1 MFEEGTRGRVDQM
14 LYNGEGRL
22 TLLIAITVMY
32 NNGVART
39 LGMLRTSKRDYCI
52 KQ

>member
-1 MFEEGTRGRVDQM
+1 MFEEGTRGQVDQM

-32 NNGVART
+32 NGVART
-39 LGMLRTSKRDYCI
+39 LGKLHTSKGDYCI